1 MQVDNGAITKN
12 MQQQLKPATLD
23 DVVITEELSHRA
35 TRLPNLHLEN
45 QGLHTLA
52 RQLVKKPEIMLQ
64 NLVELA
70 LDLCQAGSA
79 GVSLLEQT
87 PSGEQVFRWAA
98 LAGALAPNK
107 GGTAPCHFSPCGV
120 CLSRGAPQLYSYP
133 HRYFTYFQEA
143 KPQIVETLVLPL
155 FASDDYPLGTIWIV
169 SHDEQR
175 KFDLEDVR
183 VMMSLADFTAAALLQ
198 KRTVELLS
206 TNNVLQAEITERKR
220 VEAALRES
228 EEKYRRLFN
237 SMGEAFALCELIL
250 EDGKPFD
257 VRILEV
263 NPAHETMTGLTAEKT
278 IGRTIRKL
286 IPDIKDWWFEI
297 YGRVVLSGEK
307 IRFENFVPGLNRWFD
322 IYAYKIE
329 EDNDRKFAL
338 IYSDITGRKQ
348 ALVELHQSEERYR
361 TLFESIDEGFCVIEM
376 LFDEND
382 KPLDYRF
389 LEINPEFEKQTGLK
403 NAQGKTARELV
414 PNLEEHWFE
423 IYGKVALTGE
433 PVRFENGSFEMNR
446 WFDVYAVRIG
456 QQSSRKVAVI
466 FKDISE
472 AKRNEVEREKILQRE
487 QTARETAERANRIK
501 DEFLAV
507 LSHELR
513 SPLNPI
519 LGWTRLLRSGKL
531 NEAKTV
537 EALATIERNAQLQ
550 TQLISDLLDISR
562 IMRGKLTLNAAPVS
576 LSFVISAALETVQLA
591 AEAKTI
597 QIEVISETNI
607 PQVYGDAGRL
617 QQVIWNLL
625 SNAVKF
631 TPTGGQVEIHLT
643 QANNFA
649 QIQITDTGKGIN
661 SQFLPYVFEHFRQED
676 SAITRKF
683 GGLGL
688 GLAIA
693 RQITELHGGRIW
705 VESLGENQGATF
717 TVELPLLNAVNNYN
731 VEATDLN
738 IPLSSRT
745 LVNKKVLVVD
755 DEPDSRNIVAFVVEQ
770 AGAEVIA
777 VSSAVAALQM
787 LSTVPFDILISDI
800 GMPEMDGYA
809 LMRQI
814 RQLPTNQARQIPAI
828 ALTAYAGEYDQQQAH
843 IAGFG
848 QHMSK
853 PADPIKLV
861 QCITK
866 MLKSNK

>member
-1 MQVDNGAITKN
+1 MQT
-12 MQQQLKPATLD
+12 QQLKPVILD
-23 DVVITEELSHRA
+23 EVVITEELSHRA
-35 TRLPNLHLEN
+35 TRLPNLHSEN
-45 QGLHTLA
+45 QALHALA

-87 PSGEQVFRWAA
+87 PSGEEIFRWVA
-98 LAGALAPNK
+98 LAGALAANK
-107 GGTAPCHFSPCGV
+107 GGTAPCHFSPCGI
-120 CLSRGAPQLYSYP
+120 CLSRGAAQLFSYP
-133 HRYFTYFQEA
+133 HRYFNYFEEA

-155 FASDDYPLGTIWIV
+155 FASDDQALGTLWIV
-169 SHDEQR
+169 SHDEER
-175 KFDLEDVR
+175 LFDLEDVR

-198 KRTVELLS
+198 KRTLELVT

-228 EEKYRRLFN
+228 EEKYRRLFD

-250 EDGKPFD
+250 SDGKPFD

-278 IGRTIRKL
+278 IGRTIRNL
-286 IPDIKDWWFEI
+286 IPEIEDWWFEI
-297 YGRVVLSGEK
+297 YGRVVLGGETV
-307 IRFENFVPGLNRWFD
+307 RFENFVPGLNRWFD

-329 EDNDRKFAL
+329 EDNDKKFAL

-348 ALVELHQSEERYR
+348 ALVELEQSEERYR

-376 LFDEND
+376 LFDENN

-389 LEINPEFEKQTGLK
+389 LEVNPAFEKQAGLK
-403 NAQGKTARELV
+403 DALGKTARQLV

-433 PVRFENGSFEMNR
+433 PLRFENGAEEMNR
-446 WFDVYAVRIG
+446 WFDVYAVRVG
-456 QQSSRKVAVI
+456 QESSRKVALI

-472 AKRNEVEREKILQRE
+472 AKRIEAEREKILQRE
-487 QTARETAERANRIK
+487 QTARETAEHANRIK

-519 LGWTRLLRSGKL
+519 LGWTTLLRSGKL

-537 EALATIERNAQLQ
+537 EALATIERNARLQ
-550 TQLISDLLDISR
+550 TQLIDDLLDISR
-562 IMRGKLTLNAAPVS
+562 IMRGKLTLNAAPVN
-576 LSFVISAALETVQLA
+576 LSSVILAALETVRLS
-591 AEAKTI
+591 AEAKAI
-597 QIEVISETNI
+597 QIKVIETNA

-631 TPTGGQVEIHLT
+631 TQAGGEVEICLT
-643 QANNFA
+643 QANNLA
-649 QIQITDTGKGIN
+649 QIKITDTGKGIN
-661 SQFLPYVFEHFRQED
+661 SEFLPHVFEHFRQED

-705 VESLGENQGATF
+705 VESLGENKGAIF
-717 TVELPLLNAVNNYN
+717 TVELPLLNTANTYN
-731 VEATDLN
+731 EETIDLN
-738 IPLSSRT
+738 IPLPSLS
-745 LVNKKVLVVD
+745 LANKKVLVVD
-755 DEPDSRNIVAFVVEQ
+755 DEADSRDIVAFLIEQ
-770 AGAEVIA
+770 SGAEVIA
-777 VSSAVAALQM
+777 VSSAFAALQI
-787 LSTVPFDILISDI
+787 LSTIPFDILISDI
-800 GMPEMDGYA
+800 GMPEMNGYT

-814 RQLPTNQARQIPAI
+814 RQLPTFQGGKIPAI
-828 ALTAYAGEYDQQQAH
+828 ALTAYAGEYDQQLALS
-843 IAGFG
+843 AGFE
-848 QHMSK
+848 QHLSK

-861 QCITK
+861 QCIIK
-866 MLKSNK
+866 MLNSNNYTANR